1 MLNQK
6 RIVLIATVCGALA
19 VSVGAFGAHAL
30 KDILVS
36 NGRQDTF
43 ELAVRYH
50 FYHTFAL
57 LTCSWCIE
65 KFSPTTSKLAAW
77 MFLIG
82 ILFFSGS
89 LYVLSIFNYTK
100 IAMVT
105 PIGGMFLIFGW
116 IALFYSAFKK
126 SN

>member
-1 MLNQK
+1 
-6 RIVLIATVCGALA
+6 
-19 VSVGAFGAHAL
+19 VGAFGAHAL

-57 LTCSWCIE
+57 LACAWCIE

-77 MFLIG
+77 MFLVG